1 VLWNAVKRYPAE
13 REFKEKF
20 NKKIKW
26 KRKGKLRSRLGI
38 VKSPWLHDS
47 NIITSIDHYDVHHA

>member
-20 NKKIKW
+20 NKKIKG
-26 KRKGKLRSRLGI
+26 KEKG
-38 VKSPWLHDS
+38 
-47 NIITSIDHYDVHHA
+47 N